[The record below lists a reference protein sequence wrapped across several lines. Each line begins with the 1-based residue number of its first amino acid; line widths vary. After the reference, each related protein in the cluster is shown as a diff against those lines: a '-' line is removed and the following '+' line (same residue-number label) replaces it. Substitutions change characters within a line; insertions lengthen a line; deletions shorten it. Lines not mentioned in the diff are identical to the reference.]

1 MDTIPNQSATITRE
15 IFATL
20 RGLLPPPV
28 PDTAEAR
35 ADREENAMAFVAA
48 LHPADA
54 YEANLA
60 TQIVAADAHAKESL
74 RLAVQPGQLPE
85 EVRRCHARAAV
96 MMRHMQ
102 SGLRMLRRD
111 QVAREKAETAMH
123 PAAMERAGYWFRD
136 ASVPSPNR
144 RRRCRFA
151 RFEDLT
157 EAERYAII
165 YPDRAR
171 RIRAAGGLPKP
182 HDFGAPEPAIVQALI
197 AHQWPANSVSLHTT
211 AVSCTNTMR
220 RNHRLAPLRHSRY
233 IPATPAPLEAGVCH
247 LQERTMANVVTIEA
261 EARTRAGKG
270 AARATRREGKMPG
283 VIYGAKQAPSLIAL
297 DPRAVLRE
305 LQPTRLAVA
314 PLRDQDQRRRDAGAD
329 P

>member
-136 ASVPSPNR
+136 ASVPSPESSPD
-144 RRRCRFA
+144 A
-151 RFEDLT
+151 AGSPRFEDLT
-157 EAERYAII
+157 EAEQYAII

-182 HDFGAPEPAIVQALI
+182 LDFGAPEPAIVQALI

-211 AVSCTNTMR
+211 PS
-220 RNHRLAPLRHSRY
+220 HAPTL
-233 IPATPAPLEAGVCH
+233 
-247 LQERTMANVVTIEA
+247 
-261 EARTRAGKG
+261 
-270 AARATRREGKMPG
+270 
-283 VIYGAKQAPSLIAL
+283 
-297 DPRAVLRE
+297 
-305 LQPTRLAVA
+305 
-314 PLRDQDQRRRDAGAD
+314 
-329 P
+329 